1 MKEKLQTSWEPIE
14 FVVKEIYLISRCKD
28 DPFEIRHVVPFA
40 WDETRGSTAPPH
52 FATRPIPEK
61 TVTGLPTAHVND
73 IPGHFTGEDLGAVFR
88 EKGFLVVSAT
98 VVVDKQQGQNKAK
111 TKAKAKTTK
120 TKNRVYGVVE
130 FPTVEERQRAKVA
143 LNKTL
148 VGDRRITIAIRDNKA
163 TT

>member
-1 MKEKLQTSWEPIE
+1 
-14 FVVKEIYLISRCKD
+14 
-28 DPFEIRHVVPFA
+28 
-40 WDETRGSTAPPH
+40 
-52 FATRPIPEK
+52 
-61 TVTGLPTAHVND
+61 VND
-73 IPGHFTGEDLGAVFR
+73 IPSHFTGEDLGAVFR

-98 VVVDKQQGQNKAK
+98 VVVDKQGQKAK
-111 TKAKAKTTK
+111 TKTK
-120 TKNRVYGVVE
+120 TKTKAKNRVYGVVE

>member
-1 MKEKLQTSWEPIE
+1 M
-14 FVVKEIYLISRCKD
+14 
-28 DPFEIRHVVPFA
+28 
-40 WDETRGSTAPPH
+40 
-52 FATRPIPEK
+52 
-61 TVTGLPTAHVND
+61 PTAHVND
-73 IPGHFTGEDLGAVFR
+73 IPSHFTGEDLGAVFR

-98 VVVDKQQGQNKAK
+98 IVDKQQGLNKAKTK